1 MKKKNRYN
9 AREGIKYDSAENIL
23 GDIVCCLKKEDNGW
37 HFIFKG
43 ESEIFDKDELGIE
56 IKAAFKSMGVW
67 AMFGR
72 KNKLAKWECLQ
83 VAQKSNRNLRRE
95 SIGCEIATNLD
106 IMFLPIPEECVK
118 CKEVQ
123 CEDRAFYQ
131 DVYERYKCEKCNKKI
146 QEREAFYERF
156 KIKRTCKREGLI
168 INISRRFDIYHQIA
182 KQYDELIILCIHK
195 PERVPQN
202 RDEAKMVLDLN
213 KKIECEYAERHQAIY
228 FHDIKFASR

>member
-1 MKKKNRYN
+1 MKKKDRYV
-9 AREGIKYDSAENIL
+9 AKEGIKYDSTENIH
-23 GDIVCCLKKEDNGW
+23 GDIVCCLRKEDNIW

-43 ESEIFDKDELGIE
+43 KSEIFDKGEMCAE
-56 IKAAFKSMGVW
+56 IKAAFKCMGVW
-67 AMFGR
+67 AMYGR
-72 KNKLAKWECLQ
+72 KNKFAKWECLQ

-95 SIGCEIATNLD
+95 SIGCEIAANLD
-106 IMFLPIPEECVK
+106 IMFLPIPEECAK

-123 CEDRAFYQ
+123 FEDRAFYQ

-156 KIKRTCKREGLI
+156 KIKRSCKRKELI

-182 KQYDELIILCIHK
+182 RKYDELIILCIHK
-195 PERVPQN
+195 SEWGPQN
-202 RDEAKMVLDLN
+202 KKEAKSVLNSN

-228 FHDIKFASR
+228 FHDIKYASR

>member
-1 MKKKNRYN
+1 MKKKNRYI
-9 AREGIKYDSAENIL
+9 AEEGIKYDSTENIQ
-23 GDIVCCLKKEDNGW
+23 GDIVCCLQKEDNIW

-43 ESEIFDKDELGIE
+43 KSEIFDKDAMCAE
-56 IKAAFKSMGVW
+56 IKVAFKCMGVW
-67 AMFGR
+67 AMYGR
-72 KNKLAKWECLQ
+72 KNKFEKWECLQ

-106 IMFLPIPEECVK
+106 IMFLPIPEECDR

-123 CEDRAFYQ
+123 NEDRAFYQ

-146 QEREAFYERF
+146 KEREAFYERF
-156 KIKRTCKREGLI
+156 NIKRSCKREELI

-182 KQYDELIILCIHK
+182 RQYDELIILCIDK
-195 PERVPQN
+195 SEWEPQN
-202 RDEAKMVLDLN
+202 KKEAKSVLNSN

-228 FHDIKFASR
+228 FHDIKYASR